1 MDSLTQL
8 TLGAAVG
15 EAVLGRQVGRRAAL
29 WGAVL
34 GTLPDLDVFVPLG
47 DAVRDFTYHRGPS
60 HSLFVLAA
68 LTPLVVWL
76 ILKIH
81 PQTQPLRWRWALLV
95 YAVFATHVLLDAL
108 TVYGTQ
114 IFWPLPVPPT
124 SWATIF
130 VIDPLYTVPLLL
142 GVLAALVLRRTNPRG
157 HWLNGAG
164 LALSTLYLVWSIGAK
179 LHVNAVVEAE
189 LARAEVPHERFIAI
203 PTPFNTLLWRVLV
216 VGPTGYAEGYYSL
229 LDRTR
234 PLEFTHHPSRP
245 ELLAGLEDEWAVRRL
260 RWFTHGFYAV
270 GREDDAVVITD
281 LRMGLEPDYFFRFQ
295 VGEVHNPHVV
305 PVKSRRLPAER
316 RLDRLGE
323 LWDRLRGAPVAA
335 GPAKVLV
342 EPLRGG

>member
-29 WGAVL
+29 WGALL
-34 GTLPDLDVFVPLG
+34 GTLPDLDVLVPLG

-81 PQTQPLRWRWALLV
+81 PQTRPLRRRWAVLV

-114 IFWPLPVPPT
+114 IFWPLPVPPA

-130 VIDPLYTVPLLL
+130 VIDPFYTVPLLL
-142 GVLAALVLRRTNPRG
+142 GVLAALILRRTNPRG
-157 HWLNGAG
+157 RWLNGAG

-189 LARAEVPHERFIAI
+189 LARATFPHDRFLTI

-216 VGPTGYAEGYYSL
+216 MTPTGYAEGYHSL

-234 PLEFTHHPSRP
+234 LLEFTHYPSQP
-245 ELLAGLEDEWAVRRL
+245 ELLAGLEDAWTVRRL
-260 RWFTHGFYAV
+260 QWFTHGFYAV
-270 GREDDAVVITD
+270 GREGDAVVMTD

-295 VGEVHNPHVV
+295 VGAVHNPRVV
-305 PVKSRRLPAER
+305 PVESRRLPVER

-335 GPAKVLV
+335 GPAKVSV

>member
-15 EAVLGRQVGRRAAL
+15 EAVLGHRIGRRAAL
-29 WGAVL
+29 WGALL
-34 GTLPDLDVFVPLG
+34 GTLPDLDVLVPLG

-81 PQTQPLRWRWALLV
+81 PQTRPLRGRWAMLV
-95 YAVFATHVLLDAL
+95 YAVFTTHVLLDAL

-114 IFWPLPVPPT
+114 IFWPLPVPPA

-130 VIDPLYTVPLLL
+130 VIDPFYTVPLLL
-142 GVLAALVLRRTNPRG
+142 GVLAALILRRTNPRG
-157 HWLNGAG
+157 RWLNGAG

-179 LHVNAVVEAE
+179 LHVNTVVEAE
-189 LARAEVPHERFIAI
+189 LARAPFPHHRFLTI

-216 VGPTGYAEGYYSL
+216 MTPTGYAEGYYSL

-234 PLEFTHHPSRP
+234 PLEFTRYPSQP
-245 ELLAGLEDEWAVRRL
+245 ELLAGLEDAWTVRRL
-260 RWFTHGFYAV
+260 QWFTHGFYAV
-270 GREDDAVVITD
+270 GREGDAVVMTD

-295 VGEVHNPHVV
+295 VGAVHNPHVV
-305 PVKSRRLPAER
+305 RVKSRRLLAER

-323 LWDRLRGAPVAA
+323 LWNRLRGVPVAA
-335 GPAKVLV
+335 GPAKVPV